1 MNDFLKRLFFVRKCI
16 VCERTLPDADE
27 DTVFCED
34 CYREYQKLCRD
45 VCPIC
50 DQTERECRCVPRKLR
65 GKIGFAAH
73 LFAYHDTLSR
83 KLVYSFKLKN
93 YPFLQRF
100 MAKELA
106 DLVREVTKGAL
117 SDYTVSF
124 APRKPKSVRVYG
136 FDQSKTVA
144 ELAAQHL
151 QIPFATVFCHTRISK
166 LQKRLD
172 AKGRS
177 KNAAKS
183 YFLNKD
189 YVRKTDKLLIL
200 DDVTTTGSTLSS
212 LVSLA
217 KEAGFHEVNVVCI
230 ARASRI

>member
-45 VCPIC
+45 ICPIC

-106 DLVREVTKGAL
+106 DLVREVTNGAL

-136 FDQSKTVA
+136 FDQSKVLA
-144 ELAAQHL
+144 ELAARNL
-151 QIPFATVFCHTRISK
+151 GLPFEEIFAHARFSR
-166 LQKRLD
+166 LQKRLNI
-172 AKGRS
+172 GEREI
-177 KNAAKS
+177 NADRS
-183 YFLNKD
+183 YFLHED
-189 YVRKTDKLLIL
+189 FVRRTDKLLIF
-200 DDVTTTGSTLSS
+200 DDVMTTGSTLSA
-212 LVSLA
+212 LIALA
-217 KEAGFHEVNVVCI
+217 DAAGFREISVVCI
-230 ARASRI
+230 AKTGRS